1 MAAHSSSMRTS
12 SSALF
17 GYPSTRYAKRAD
29 AGKPT
34 SARRYLRP
42 SIDLVHKTRN
52 RFRWLGR

>member
-1 MAAHSSSMRTS
+1 MRTS

-17 GYPSTRYAKRAD
+17 GYPSSRYAQRAD